1 MGGESSKAE
10 AVPPLHVDTRLLLW
24 CGTAIDPA
32 TSSIPWAT
40 VLAALDGSSNN
51 GGSGDGNSMAKR
63 LLRSFFQSKRAAA
76 AMPAGPRVQSSAS
89 DGDEGAANVDDVVA
103 FIASVMGVP
112 APEPAAL
119 PSAPPQLPSHGKR
132 PPSSARSLRG
142 PSSGPSSSPLAP
154 AAKAAA
160 ATAAVLH
167 AAYADADGLLSR
179 EGAARMLADLY
190 SVAPPPSPQHPT
202 PLPQQPQEERAQQD
216 QGQEHEQESVPTP
229 AAAAAAAATAPAAA
243 HPEAALDA
251 LWGGPAGPAGPSAS
265 ASASTQAA
273 PKRIDLSEFVARI
286 QATLPRLPVMAAAW
300 CERQLLGPLL
310 EPLDGIVKAAAAAA
324 TAAAAEADAAS
335 AKAGGG
341 GGGAASD
348 VGRMSFTAAAALAD
362 AAAEASQ
369 ALAQAKQTYG
379 I

>member
-10 AVPPLHVDTRLLLW
+10 VPPLHVDTRLLLW
-24 CGTAIDPA
+24 CGTAIDPTTA
-32 TSSIPWAT
+32 SIPWAT
-40 VLAALDGSSNN
+40 VLAALGGDG
-51 GGSGDGNSMAKR
+51 GGASGGDGNSMARR
-63 LLRSFFQSKRAAA
+63 LLLSFFQSKRAAA
-76 AMPAGPRVQSSAS
+76 AMAAGPRVQSSTPG
-89 DGDEGAANVDDVVA
+89 GDEDAANVDDVVA

-119 PSAPPQLPSHGKR
+119 PSAPPHLPSHAKR
-132 PPSSARSLRG
+132 PPPPVRSLRG

-179 EGAARMLADLY
+179 DAAARMLADLY
-190 SVAPPPSPQHPT
+190 SVAPPPSYQHPT
-202 PLPQQPQEERAQQD
+202 PLK
-216 QGQEHEQESVPTP
+216 QGQEQEHGSVPTP
-229 AAAAAAAATAPAAA
+229 AAAATAPTAA

-251 LWGGPAGPAGPSAS
+251 LWGGPAGPAEPSAS

-273 PKRIDLSEFVARI
+273 PKSIDLSEFVAQI

-310 EPLDGIVKAAAAAA
+310 EPLDSIVKAAAAAA

-369 ALAQAKQTYG
+369 TLAHAKQTYG
-379 I
+379 T